1 MEFLVEIL
9 GQIFLDSIPSS
20 FKYIGAVVKW
30 IFYLGKRNFNVI
42 KKEKGNKRIGFIT
55 FLIIVYLIIRIAFYK
70 TY

>member
-9 GQIFLDSIPSS
+9 GQIFLESIPSS

-42 KKEKGNKRIGFIT
+42 KKEKVT
-55 FLIIVYLIIRIAFYK
+55 FCMIYLSILFEVHSCISSIA
-70 TY
+70 